1 MDRRLTTPDRAARVR
16 GSRRALFA
24 ALVAVVAALHLLLTS
39 QIASRLAADQA
50 DAASAMPA
58 RIEVAY
64 VRTLEPEAPKIAAVA
79 APPATARPK
88 RPASR
93 APRRV
98 AAAASA
104 AQAEPA
110 PDSVAQAAS
119 EPPPETVARSAFEPG
134 PADSSAAAASEPATA
149 LAMADAPEA
158 AASGAASDAFV
169 WPSATRVSYILNGS
183 YRGPVDGRAEVEW
196 IRVGE
201 RYQVNVSLFAGPE
214 YAPIFSRRMTS
225 EGSIAEGGL
234 VPDRYDEDTQVAF
247 RDRRRVTIA
256 FSPDSVFLANGQT
269 RERMAGVQD
278 TASQF
283 IQFTWLFGSKPELL
297 RVGNTF
303 VFPLALPRSLKSW
316 TYDVSSEETLYTPF
330 GALPVFHLKPRI
342 AVRGNNELTVEMWF
356 APELRYLPVRIRIE
370 QDATNFIDLV
380 IAKKPEISAS

>member
-1 MDRRLTTPDRAARVR
+1 MALRLTISGRAARVS
-16 GSRRALFA
+16 GGRRALFA

-50 DAASAMPA
+50 DAARAMPA

-64 VRTLEPEAPKIAAVA
+64 VRTLEPEAPKIAAAVA
-79 APPATARPK
+79 APLASARPK
-88 RPASR
+88 RAAR
-93 APRRV
+93 APRR
-98 AAAASA
+98 AAAPASSA
-104 AQAEPA
+104 RAEPA
-110 PDSVAQAAS
+110 SDSVAQAAS
-119 EPPPETVARSAFEPG
+119 EPAPDNVARGPLEPG
-134 PADSSAAAASEPATA
+134 SADPTAVAASEPATA
-149 LAMADAPEA
+149 LATAGAPA
-158 AASGAASDAFV
+158 PSASAAASDAFV

-234 VPDRYDEDTQVAF
+234 VPDRYDEDTKVAF
-247 RDRRRVTIA
+247 RDPRRVTIA
-256 FSPDSVFLANGQT
+256 FSPESVFLSNGQT

-316 TYDVSSEETLYTPF
+316 TYDVSNEDTLYTPF

-342 AVRGNNELTVEMWF
+342 AVRASNELTVEMWF
-356 APELRYLPVRIRIE
+356 SPELRYLPVRIRIE
-370 QDATNFIDLV
+370 QDAANFIDLV